1 MITRISVVGIT
12 LITAALVILLSA
24 FNGIES
30 MVEKL
35 YSEFDSDVVIRSVQ
49 GKTFNENQIDFDL
62 LKKVQGI
69 KDVSKAVEEVVVL
82 KNEKKWVNAHMIG
95 VEPVF
100 LSMCKIDQHIV
111 DGFPILNENNE
122 DIAIIGASMLDNLG
136 GYIPTNGYESLT
148 FYAPKRN
155 AKVRIGSN
163 PFTTRSVKLSARMN
177 FNREVNAEY
186 VLVPLTLARDILD
199 YENDI
204 TAVYVEVGDNY
215 ENESVKAS
223 IIQLLGK
230 DFEVKTNYEKNEL
243 IYKTSKTEKIIVI
256 FILVFIF
263 ILAAFNLVASLTML
277 FIEKM
282 DNIKTMISFGADRK
296 LIFRIFFY
304 EGLMISFKGI
314 IIGLVLG
321 YSICLT
327 QINGHLLEM
336 PNSGGEAFP
345 MRISMID
352 GVLII
357 ALVSG
362 LSFLASY
369 LPVKFLLKRNFNK
382 EM

>member
-1 MITRISVVGIT
+1 
-12 LITAALVILLSA
+12 
-24 FNGIES
+24 

-35 YSEFDSDVVIRSVQ
+35 YSEFDSDVVIRSVK
-49 GKTFNENQIDFDL
+49 GKTFNENQINFEKL
-62 LKKVQGI
+62 R
-69 KDVSKAVEEVVVL
+69 AVEGVKNTSRAIEEVVVL

-95 VEPVF
+95 IDPDF
-100 LSMCKIDQHIV
+100 LLMSKIDQHMV
-111 DGFPILNENNE
+111 DGFPVLNENNE
-122 DIAIIGASMLDNLG
+122 DVAIIGASMLDNLG

-163 PFTTRSVKLSARMN
+163 PFTTRIVKLSGRMN

-186 VLVPLTLARDILD
+186 ILVPLTLARELLD
-199 YENDI
+199 YEKDV
-204 TAVYVEVGDNY
+204 TAIYIEALDGYN
-215 ENESVKAS
+215 NETVKES
-223 IIQLLGK
+223 IIQFLGN
-230 DFEVKTNYEKNEL
+230 DFVVKTNYEKNEL

-296 LIFRIFFY
+296 LIFRIFFF

-314 IIGLVLG
+314 IIGLLLG
-321 YSICLT
+321 YSICLA
-327 QINGHLLEM
+327 QIYGHLLEM

-345 MRISMID
+345 MRISVID
-352 GVLII
+352 GFLII
-357 ALVSG
+357 FLVSG

>member
-1 MITRISVVGIT
+1 
-12 LITAALVILLSA
+12 
-24 FNGIES
+24 

-35 YSEFDSDVVIRSVQ
+35 YSEFDSDVVIRSVK
-49 GKTFNENQIDFDL
+49 GKTFNENQINFEKL
-62 LKKVQGI
+62 REVEGVKN
-69 KDVSKAVEEVVVL
+69 VSRAIEEVVVL
-82 KNEKKWVNAHMIG
+82 KNEKKWVNAHMVGIDPDFLAMSKIG
-95 VEPVF
+95 
-100 LSMCKIDQHIV
+100 QHIV
-111 DGFPILNENNE
+111 DGFPILNENHE
-122 DIAIIGASMLDNLG
+122 DMAIIGASMLDNLG
-136 GYIPTNGYESLT
+136 GYIPTNDYETLT

-163 PFTTRSVKLSARMN
+163 PFTTRIVKLSGRMN
-177 FNREVNAEY
+177 FNRAVNAEY
-186 VLVPLTLARDILD
+186 ILVPLNLARELLD
-199 YENDI
+199 YEKDI
-204 TAVYVEVGDNY
+204 TAIYVEATEGYN
-215 ENESVKAS
+215 NETVKKS
-223 IIQLLGK
+223 IIQFLGN
-230 DFEVKTNYEKNEL
+230 DFVVKTNYEKNEL

-296 LIFRIFFY
+296 LIFRIFFF

-321 YSICLT
+321 YTICLT
-327 QINGHLLEM
+327 QINVHLLEM

-369 LPVKFLLKRNFNK
+369 LPVKFLLKKNFSK
-382 EM
+382 EI

>member
-1 MITRISVVGIT
+1 MT
-12 LITAALVILLSA
+12 TAALVILLSA

-35 YSEFDSDVVIRSVQ
+35 YSEFDSDVVVRSIQ
-49 GKTFNENQIDFDL
+49 GKTFNEDQINFEEF
-62 LKKVQGI
+62 KKVEGI
-69 KDVSKAVEEVVVL
+69 KRISRAVEEVVVL
-82 KNEKKWVNAHMIG
+82 KNEKKWVNAHMVG
-95 VEPVF
+95 VDPDF
-100 LSMCKIDQHIV
+100 LIMSKMDQHMV

-136 GYIPTNGYESLT
+136 GYIPTNGYETLT

-155 AKVRIGSN
+155 TKVRIGSN
-163 PFTTRSVKLSARMN
+163 PFTTRIVKLSGRMN
-177 FNREVNAEY
+177 FNREVNAEF
-186 VLVPLTLARDILD
+186 VLVPLSLARELLG
-199 YENDI
+199 YEKDI
-204 TAVYVEVGDNY
+204 TSIYIEVKDNY
-215 ENESVKAS
+215 DNETVKES
-223 IIQLLGK
+223 LIQFLGK

-282 DNIKTMISFGADRK
+282 DNIKTMISFGADQK
-296 LIFRIFFY
+296 LIFRIFFF

-314 IIGLVLG
+314 IIGLFLG
-321 YSICLT
+321 YSICLA
-327 QINGHLLEM
+327 QIYGNLLEM

-352 GVLII
+352 GLLIT

-362 LSFLASY
+362 LSILASY

>member
-1 MITRISVVGIT
+1 MITRISVVGISVT
-12 LITAALVILLSA
+12 TAALVILLSA

-35 YSEFDSDVVIRSVQ
+35 YSEFDSDVVIRSVK
-49 GKTFNENQIDFDL
+49 GKTFNENQINL
-62 LKKVQGI
+62 NELRKIEGVKN
-69 KDVSKAVEEVVVL
+69 VSKAIEEVVVL
-82 KNEKKWVNAHMIG
+82 KNEKKWVNAHMVG
-95 VEPVF
+95 VDPDF
-100 LSMCKIDQHIV
+100 LVMSQMDQHMV
-111 DGFPILNENNE
+111 DGYPVLNENKD

-136 GYIPTNGYESLT
+136 GYIPRNGYESLT

-155 AKVRIGSN
+155 AKVGIGSN
-163 PFTTRSVKLSARMN
+163 PFTTRVVKLSGRMN

-186 VLVPLTLARDILD
+186 ILVPLSLARELLD
-199 YENDI
+199 YEKDV
-204 TAVYVEVGDNY
+204 TAIYMEVADNY
-215 ENESVKAS
+215 DNETVKQSV
-223 IIQLLGK
+223 IRFLGN
-230 DFEVKTNYEKNEL
+230 DFVVKTNYEKNEL

-296 LIFRIFFY
+296 LIFRIFFF

-314 IIGLVLG
+314 IIGLLLG
-321 YSICLT
+321 YAICLA
-327 QINGHLLEM
+327 QINGNLLEM

-345 MRISMID
+345 MRISMMD

-357 ALVSG
+357 VLVSA

-369 LPVKFLLKRNFNK
+369 LPVKFLLNKNFNK
-382 EM
+382 I